1 MGGAGSKDNQ
11 KQQNVV
17 FLGLEGGGKTN
28 LLYSYRNY
36 AGDEKNYDK
45 IDPIEHP
52 TCGFNREEVK
62 VESGNGLQRKFNV
75 WDLGGA

>member
-1 MGGAGSKDNQ
+1 M
-11 KQQNVV
+11 

-36 AGDEKNYDK
+36 AGDDQNFDK
-45 IDPIEHP
+45 IDPIKIP

-62 VESGNGLQRKFNV
+62 VESGNGL
-75 WDLGGA
+75 